1 MKLIPFTYATRNLGR
16 STSRLALSIGGSA
29 LVVLLVVSGVA
40 FVRGME
46 GSISASGLASNV
58 ILLGAGSEESLE
70 RSEIP
75 VGSAAEAVASIEGL
89 RVELGTTMASRE
101 VHVAFPVAAGE
112 GVRPDTGDRLP
123 AETGV
128 SDEFT
133 SANLGVIRGFT
144 PIAFGLHPQVRLS
157 EGRLPEPGANEVII
171 GRTAARR
178 IGLDLAGS
186 PWMTVDRRPF
196 AVVGVIDA
204 PGTVMEGEIWM
215 PLSDLL
221 TLAQRETI
229 SAVVVS
235 LDSATFDDVDA
246 FAQRRFDLELA
257 ATREADYYSALAA
270 FFRPVQVMVVT
281 SAGLVGLGAL
291 LGGLNIMFAAFAGR
305 IREFGTLQVL
315 GYSRKAIVVSM
326 IQESLLASMSGAVLA
341 CAISVPLLS
350 GAAIE
355 FSMGTFAL
363 QVDAP
368 AIAAGL
374 TSGILIGIGGAILPA
389 IRCLRPSVP
398 QALKSD

>member
-16 STSRLALSIGGSA
+16 SATRLALSIGGSA

-46 GSISASGLASNV
+46 GSIADSGLDSNI

-89 RVELGTTMASRE
+89 STVLGTTLASRE
-101 VHVAFPVAAGE
+101 VHVAFPVGAGE
-112 GVRPDTGDRLP
+112 GSRPTSGDRLP
-123 AETGV
+123 ADTRT
-128 SDEFT
+128 SDEFN
-133 SANLGVIRGFT
+133 SADLGVIRGVT
-144 PIAFGLHPQVRLS
+144 PIAFALHPQVRLT
-157 EGRLPEPGANEVII
+157 EGRLPEPGASEVVI

-178 IGLDLAGS
+178 IGLSLEGS

-204 PGTVMEGEIWM
+204 PGTVMDGEVWM
-215 PLSDLL
+215 PLTDLL

-229 SAVVVS
+229 SAVVVA

-246 FAQRRFDLELA
+246 FAQRRFDLELS
-257 ATREADYYSALAA
+257 ATRESDYYRALAA
-270 FFRPVQVMVVT
+270 FFRPVQIMVVV

-315 GYSRKAIVVSM
+315 GFSRKAIIVSM
-326 IQESLLASMSGAVLA
+326 VQESLLSSMAGAVLG
-341 CAISVPLLS
+341 CALSIPLLS

-363 QVDAP
+363 SVDAT

-374 TSGILIGIGGAILPA
+374 VSGVLIGIGGAILPA
-389 IRCLRPSVP
+389 IRCLRPAVP